1 MKKKK
6 KNYLEK
12 QKKILDKIKFYS
24 KLAVFLILLLF
35 FFNIFD
41 FKTNLIILL
50 FSLTII
56 IILYYNQKI
65 RMIEYK
71 MKNKFQTPPPHPSL
85 KNKEH
90 KEHAVENFEFNV
102 IENEKL
108 DKEKNISCKPSTGA
122 RINYHCSSKDSKSP
136 YDPINN
142 SVINNLYSDLAT
154 NESVYWNE
162 NVFTNNKKQYNPNF
176 LTKTDNNKLVGAPNP
191 KTLVPPII
199 APRSLDLHYWSM
211 TNEFNQDIIN
221 HEKKRYDDESGYIVK
236 AENESGH
243 SYNLDLTPNDYHL
256 RPVKI
261 KRKSETK
268 QPNYTFKKLL
278 NNRYKTLEEFSSDS
292 IHEKNNNYSE
302 HFQMDINRDNRGNDR
317 GSSSQEN
324 FQSEKNVDNKY
335 AELNDDEYQL
345 FNKEFKTNRYFKD
358 KYNPN
363 LLTNTVTPGVYHIND
378 RNEPINSL
386 MGISHEQQFQ
396 QSSFE
401 DVEPFESVNMSNTYD
416 PRFYG
421 HGTSYRS
428 YIDENVGQPRFYY
441 DDINAIK
448 MPNYITRNAIDV
460 TSFGDSYG
468 PLNGGNKYTQD
479 IHKLAD
485 QEYMNAT
492 TNFRNEMM
500 QRLMRKRN
508 SESWQQRTFPIRT
521 GGQRMLK

>member
-12 QKKILDKIKFYS
+12 KKKMNKIEFYS
-24 KLAVFLILLLF
+24 KIVIFLILLLF

-71 MKNKFQTPPPHPSL
+71 MKNNFQTPPSL
-85 KNKEH
+85 KHKERKEH
-90 KEHAVENFEFNV
+90 FVENFEFNV

-108 DKEKNISCKPSTGA
+108 DKENNISCKQSTGA
-122 RINYHCSSKDSKSP
+122 RINYHCLSKDSKSP
-136 YDPINN
+136 HDPINN
-142 SVINNLYSDLAT
+142 SVINNLYEDLAT
-154 NESVYWNE
+154 DESVYWNE
-162 NVFTNNKKQYNPNF
+162 NVFTSIKKENNPNF
-176 LTKTDNNKLVGAPNP
+176 LIKTDNNKLVGAPNP
-191 KTLVPPII
+191 KTLIPPII
-199 APRSLDLHYWSM
+199 APRSLDLQYWSM
-211 TNEFNQDIIN
+211 TNEFNPEIIN
-221 HEKKRYDDESGYIVK
+221 HEKKRYDDESGYNVK

-243 SYNLDLTPNDYHL
+243 IYNSNLTPNDYHL
-256 RPVKI
+256 RAAKI
-261 KRKSETK
+261 KRKSESK
-268 QPNYTFKKLL
+268 QPNYTFKKLS
-278 NNRYKTLEEFSSDS
+278 NNKYKTMEEFSSDT
-292 IHEKNNNYSE
+292 IHPTNNNFSE
-302 HFQMDINRDNRGNDR
+302 HFQMDINRDNRGNR
-317 GSSSQEN
+317 GTSLSSQEN
-324 FQSEKNVDNKY
+324 FQREKNVDNKY
-335 AELNDDEYQL
+335 TELNDDEYQL

-363 LLTNTVTPGVYHIND
+363 AFTETITPGVYHIND

-386 MGISHEQQFQ
+386 MGISHEQQFE
-396 QSSFE
+396 QSNYE
-401 DVEPFESVNMSNTYD
+401 ELEPFETVNMSNTYD

-468 PLNGGNKYTQD
+468 PLNSGNKYTQD

-485 QEYMNAT
+485 QEYMDAT